1 MEHHHES
8 SSGLGYNVFGLAK
21 TTRVLSAMLVVNLR
35 TVAYFAADSKPIAAL
50 ELNELLRFTVATLT
64 HNSLVYKHSHNI
76 TS

>member
-21 TTRVLSAMLVVNLR
+21 TTRVLSAVLVEIVR
-35 TVAYFAADSKPIAAL
+35 FVATAADCKPIATL
-50 ELNELLRFTVATLT
+50 ELNGLLRFTVATLT